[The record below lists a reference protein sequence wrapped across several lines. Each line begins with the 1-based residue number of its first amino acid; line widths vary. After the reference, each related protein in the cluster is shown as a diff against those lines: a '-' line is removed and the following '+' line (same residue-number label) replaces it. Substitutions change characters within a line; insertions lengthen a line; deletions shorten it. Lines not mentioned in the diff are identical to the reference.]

1 MREIDFVS
9 SLKRSIED
17 RRAQLTEI
25 LTSGA
30 LTCME
35 QYKYIHGELKALSFV
50 EDEIAEFFKEHK

>member
-1 MREIDFVS
+1 MREIDLAS
-9 SLKRSIED
+9 SLKRSIAE
-17 RRAQLTEI
+17 RREQLTET

-50 EDEIAEFFKEHK
+50 EDEIAEHFKER

>member
-1 MREIDFVS
+1 MREVDLAS

-17 RRAQLTEI
+17 RRDQLIEV

-35 QYKYIHGELKALSFV
+35 QYKSIHGELKALSFI
-50 EDEIAEFFKEHK
+50 EDEIAEYFKER

>member
-1 MREIDFVS
+1 MREVDLAS

-17 RRAQLTEI
+17 RREQLVET

-35 QYKYIHGELKALSFV
+35 QYKYIHGELKALSFI
-50 EDEIAEFFKEHK
+50 EDEIAEHFKER